1 MQHEGFAELV
11 GLEIF
16 PESNGTSVGSLLIEK
31 AHLNPN
37 GVAHGGALFTLVDTC
52 LGAALM
58 QRLDAG
64 EICATLQISM
74 NFLKPVLA
82 GEVRCKLTLS
92 VRGSVLRTCA
102 ASFTSKKSS
111 SARPMVTLPLC
122 SRPRHRAALKP

>member
-16 PESNGTSVGSLLIEK
+16 PESNGTSVGSLLIQK

-82 GEVRCKLTLS
+82 GEVS
-92 VRGSVLRTCA
+92 
-102 ASFTSKKSS
+102 
-111 SARPMVTLPLC
+111 
-122 SRPRHRAALKP
+122 